1 MIPLSLLLGVLSGM
15 REGSTLDRSI
25 SFVSILTTSV
35 PEFASATFLVA
46 LFVFKLG
53 WLPGTSSMTGG
64 FNPVELILP
73 VAVLV
78 LYDFGYVTRMTRA
91 SMAEV
96 MTSQYIRTAVLKGL
110 PRKTV
115 IVGHALRNALIA
127 PFTVIVLQLNW
138 LLSGVIVVEVFFAYR
153 GFGKLLYDARHLR
166 RHLPDRGLHAGGGV
180 RRRVLPVH
188 LRRRLHPAQ
197 PADQVQLMASTV
209 ATQTPAAPSRL
220 GSFFGALGLLRES
233 PIGMLGAA
241 ILLFWV
247 TMAILAP
254 VLPLHDPNQAIAPF
268 QKIWATSPKGDFFP
282 LGTDHKGRDI
292 LSRLIWGSQRVL
304 IWATLATAVAYV
316 VGMLMGVAAGYLGG
330 WWDEILSFIGNVL
343 LSFPVMVLYII
354 IISNLGSSGL
364 NIVLAVTFASAPG
377 IMRIV
382 RGLVLDLKTRDY
394 IFAAQT
400 RGESPWRIMLVELL
414 PNARGP
420 LIVDAC
426 LRLGYTV
433 ITIATLG
440 FLGLGLPPPD
450 PDWGQMIAEAVPV
463 GVFAIHAMLI
473 PALAVSSLVLG
484 FNLLADG
491 LREISLKD

>member
-1 MIPLSLLLGVLSGM
+1 M
-15 REGSTLDRSI
+15 
-25 SFVSILTTSV
+25 
-35 PEFASATFLVA
+35 ATI
-46 LFVFKLG
+46 
-53 WLPGTSSMTGG
+53 T
-64 FNPVELILP
+64 
-73 VAVLV
+73 
-78 LYDFGYVTRMTRA
+78 
-91 SMAEV
+91 
-96 MTSQYIRTAVLKGL
+96 
-110 PRKTV
+110 
-115 IVGHALRNALIA
+115 
-127 PFTVIVLQLNW
+127 
-138 LLSGVIVVEVFFAYR
+138 
-153 GFGKLLYDARHLR
+153 
-166 RHLPDRGLHAGGGV
+166 PDRA
-180 RRRVLPVH
+180 
-188 LRRRLHPAQ
+188 PA
-197 PADQVQLMASTV
+197 P
-209 ATQTPAAPSRL
+209 PSRL
-220 GSFFGALGLLRES
+220 SSTLGAVGLLRES

-241 ILLFWV
+241 LLLFWV
-247 TMAILAP
+247 LMAVLAP

-268 QKIWATSPKGDFFP
+268 QKIWTFGPKGEFFP

-304 IWATLATAVAYV
+304 VWATLATAVAYV
-316 VGMLMGVAAGYLGG
+316 VGMLMGVAAGYRGG
-330 WWDEILSFIGNVL
+330 WWDEIISFVANVL
-343 LSFPVMVLYII
+343 LLFPVMVLYIV
-354 IISNLGSSGL
+354 IISTLGSSGA

-463 GVFAIHAMLI
+463 GVFAAHAMVI

>member
-1 MIPLSLLLGVLSGM
+1 M
-15 REGSTLDRSI
+15 
-25 SFVSILTTSV
+25 
-35 PEFASATFLVA
+35 ATI
-46 LFVFKLG
+46 
-53 WLPGTSSMTGG
+53 T
-64 FNPVELILP
+64 
-73 VAVLV
+73 
-78 LYDFGYVTRMTRA
+78 
-91 SMAEV
+91 
-96 MTSQYIRTAVLKGL
+96 
-110 PRKTV
+110 
-115 IVGHALRNALIA
+115 
-127 PFTVIVLQLNW
+127 
-138 LLSGVIVVEVFFAYR
+138 
-153 GFGKLLYDARHLR
+153 
-166 RHLPDRGLHAGGGV
+166 PDRA
-180 RRRVLPVH
+180 
-188 LRRRLHPAQ
+188 
-197 PADQVQLMASTV
+197 
-209 ATQTPAAPSRL
+209 PAALPSRI
-220 GSFFGALGLLRES
+220 GSAFGAIALLRES
-233 PIGMLGAA
+233 PVGMLGAA

-247 TMAILAP
+247 TMAVLAP
-254 VLPLHDPNQAIAPF
+254 VLPLADPNQAIAPF
-268 QKIWATSPKGDFFP
+268 KFPGDVGPNGQVFW

-304 IWATLATAVAYV
+304 IWATFATAVAYA

-330 WWDEILSFIGNVL
+330 WWDEVISFVANVL

-354 IISNLGSSGL
+354 IISRLGSSGA

-426 LRLGYTV
+426 LRLGYTT

-463 GVFAIHAMLI
+463 GVFAAHAMVI